1 MGDTILRVKTI
12 PVARRR
18 VQRRD
23 GLDADGHRGRV
34 ERLKHDRRHLLTVRL
49 RVHRRLRQHDRPI
62 NRFNTEFVE
71 ERVVPD
77 RLHTVPVV
85 DDTVLNRVL
94 HRQMPRLAIAR
105 SSSNFL
111 IGPGMV

>member
-1 MGDTILRVKTI
+1 MERAKDNTRCTT
-12 PVARRR
+12 RR
-18 VQRRD
+18 VQRQD
-23 GLDADGHRGRV
+23 SLDADVHRMHV
-34 ERLKHDRRHLLTVRL
+34 ERLEHDLRHLLTVRL
-49 RVHRRLRQHDRPI
+49 RVHGRLRQHDRVLL
-62 NRFNTEFVE
+62 RRSTELIE

-77 RLHTVPVV
+77 LLHIVPVV

-105 SSSNFL
+105 SSSIFL